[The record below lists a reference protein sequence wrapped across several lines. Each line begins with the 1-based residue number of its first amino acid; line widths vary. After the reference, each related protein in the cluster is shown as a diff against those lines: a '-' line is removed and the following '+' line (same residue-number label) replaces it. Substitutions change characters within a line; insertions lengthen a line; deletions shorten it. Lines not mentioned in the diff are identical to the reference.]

1 MAVSSTSSS
10 STASIDVASIV
21 TQLMTVENKPL
32 DAIKAK
38 ITQQQ
43 LIISELGV
51 VKSKLSTLNTALT
64 TFQNPLS
71 YNARQAT
78 ASNTSVATASA
89 SNGAAIGSYNVVVD
103 QVATATRY
111 AISDFT
117 SSSELINLDPANGF
131 IITVGNTEYS
141 TKGVIKVNGVVS
153 ANTAPILQANPTVS
167 DLKLW
172 INSLGADVSSSLVQ
186 TTSTANWSLMIQG
199 KKTGTANGVSS
210 IGLLGHALD
219 TSPGASAVEQ
229 NASFT
234 VNGIGFTRSSNTIA
248 DAIDGVNLNLVSSA
262 PGVTQTIRVS
272 AGAENSEK
280 MITDMVT
287 AYNDLMAYYTT
298 QTATIANSKTPG
310 TFANQPTM
318 LGFIA
323 QIKSKMANGI
333 RYLDSATGQPQQL
346 SLSAIGMDL
355 QLDGTIKF
363 NSITHAQAVAQ
374 GLQAKLAQGGRIG
387 YVDAGVTTSS
397 VVTFAALLASETFT
411 LNGLTIA
418 AGAGGGLTATEVATA
433 FANRTAGA
441 VIAAGT
447 PVVGAAANGTISGTV
462 GLFTTGA
469 SGGTTQT
476 FTSTTANTT
485 GVANLGV
492 ATGTNAA
499 KAPITTATAGVTAT
513 NDLSTFLKSE
523 ISFSGDINSQI
534 NAQKAT
540 VQDMQKRQ
548 AQLQTRLD
556 LIQRNYFSQYSN
568 LNSLLFQLSSTSNSL
583 SSALTALTNMSA
595 SE

>member
-117 SSSELINLDPANGF
+117 SNSELVNLDPANGF

-387 YVDAGVTTSS
+387 YVDA
-397 VVTFAALLASETFT
+397 
-411 LNGLTIA
+411 
-418 AGAGGGLTATEVATA
+418 
-433 FANRTAGA
+433 
-441 VIAAGT
+441 
-447 PVVGAAANGTISGTV
+447 
-462 GLFTTGA
+462 
-469 SGGTTQT
+469 
-476 FTSTTANTT
+476 
-485 GVANLGV
+485 
-492 ATGTNAA
+492 
-499 KAPITTATAGVTAT
+499 T

-556 LIQRNYFSQYSN
+556 LIQRNYFAQYSN

-595 SE
+595 SK

>member
-10 STASIDVASIV
+10 TSGAASIDVASVV

-51 VKSKLSTLNTALT
+51 VKSKLSALNTALT

-78 ASNTSVATASA
+78 ASNTSVASATA
-89 SNGAAIGSYNVVVD
+89 SNGAAIGTYNVVVD

-111 AISDFT
+111 A
-117 SSSELINLDPANGF
+117 
-131 IITVGNTEYS
+131 EYS
-141 TKGVIKVNGVVS
+141 TKGIIKVNGVVS

-167 DLKLW
+167 DLNLW

-210 IGLLGHALD
+210 IGLLGHTLD
-219 TSPGASAVEQ
+219 ASPGASAVEQ
-229 NASFT
+229 DASFT
-234 VNGIGFTRSSNTIA
+234 VNGIRFTRSSNTVA
-248 DAIDGVNLNLVSSA
+248 DAINGVNLNLVSSA
-262 PGVTQTIRVS
+262 PGVSQTIRVS

-363 NSITHAQAVAQ
+363 NSITHAQSVAQ

-387 YVDAGVTTSS
+387 YVDA
-397 VVTFAALLASETFT
+397 
-411 LNGLTIA
+411 
-418 AGAGGGLTATEVATA
+418 
-433 FANRTAGA
+433 
-441 VIAAGT
+441 
-447 PVVGAAANGTISGTV
+447 
-462 GLFTTGA
+462 
-469 SGGTTQT
+469 
-476 FTSTTANTT
+476 
-485 GVANLGV
+485 
-492 ATGTNAA
+492 
-499 KAPITTATAGVTAT
+499 T
-513 NDLSTFLKSE
+513 NDLSTFLRSE

-534 NAQKAT
+534 NAQKAN

-556 LIQRNYFSQYSN
+556 LIQRNYFAQYSN

-595 SE
+595 SK

>member
-1 MAVSSTSSS
+1 
-10 STASIDVASIV
+10 
-21 TQLMTVENKPL
+21 
-32 DAIKAK
+32 
-38 ITQQQ
+38 
-43 LIISELGV
+43 
-51 VKSKLSTLNTALT
+51 
-64 TFQNPLS
+64 
-71 YNARQAT
+71 
-78 ASNTSVATASA
+78 
-89 SNGAAIGSYNVVVD
+89 
-103 QVATATRY
+103 
-111 AISDFT
+111 
-117 SSSELINLDPANGF
+117 
-131 IITVGNTEYS
+131 
-141 TKGVIKVNGVVS
+141 
-153 ANTAPILQANPTVS
+153 
-167 DLKLW
+167 
-172 INSLGADVSSSLVQ
+172 
-186 TTSTANWSLMIQG
+186 MIQG

-210 IGLLGHALD
+210 IGLLGHTLD
-219 TSPGASAVEQ
+219 ASPGASAVEQ
-229 NASFT
+229 DASFT
-234 VNGIGFTRSSNTIA
+234 VNGIRFTRSSNTVA

-262 PGVTQTIRVS
+262 PGVSQTIRVS

-363 NSITHAQAVAQ
+363 NSITHAQSVAQ

-387 YVDAGVTTSS
+387 YVDA
-397 VVTFAALLASETFT
+397 
-411 LNGLTIA
+411 
-418 AGAGGGLTATEVATA
+418 
-433 FANRTAGA
+433 
-441 VIAAGT
+441 
-447 PVVGAAANGTISGTV
+447 
-462 GLFTTGA
+462 
-469 SGGTTQT
+469 
-476 FTSTTANTT
+476 
-485 GVANLGV
+485 
-492 ATGTNAA
+492 
-499 KAPITTATAGVTAT
+499 T
-513 NDLSTFLKSE
+513 NDLSTFLRSE

-534 NAQKAT
+534 NAQKAN

-556 LIQRNYFSQYSN
+556 LIQRNYFAQYSN

>member
-117 SSSELINLDPANGF
+117 SNSELVNLDPANGF

-229 NASFT
+229 DASFT
-234 VNGIGFTRSSNTIA
+234 VNGIRFTRSSNTVA
-248 DAIDGVNLNLVSSA
+248 DAINGVNLNLVSSA
-262 PGVTQTIRVS
+262 PGVSQTIRVS

-387 YVDAGVTTSS
+387 YVDA
-397 VVTFAALLASETFT
+397 
-411 LNGLTIA
+411 
-418 AGAGGGLTATEVATA
+418 
-433 FANRTAGA
+433 
-441 VIAAGT
+441 
-447 PVVGAAANGTISGTV
+447 
-462 GLFTTGA
+462 
-469 SGGTTQT
+469 
-476 FTSTTANTT
+476 
-485 GVANLGV
+485 
-492 ATGTNAA
+492 
-499 KAPITTATAGVTAT
+499 T

-556 LIQRNYFSQYSN
+556 LIQRNYFAQYSN

-595 SE
+595 SK

>member
-10 STASIDVASIV
+10 TSGAASIDVASVV

-51 VKSKLSTLNTALT
+51 VKSKLSAFNTAVT

-78 ASNTSVATASA
+78 ASNTSVASATA
-89 SNGAAIGSYNVVVD
+89 SNGAAIGTYNVVVD

-111 AISDFT
+111 AVSDFT
-117 SSSELINLDPANGF
+117 SNSELVNLDPANGF

-167 DLKLW
+167 DLNLW

-210 IGLLGHALD
+210 IGLLGHTLD
-219 TSPGASAVEQ
+219 ASPGASAVEQ
-229 NASFT
+229 DASFT
-234 VNGIGFTRSSNTIA
+234 VNGIRFTRSSNTVA
-248 DAIDGVNLNLVSSA
+248 DAINGVNLNLVSSA
-262 PGVTQTIRVS
+262 PGVSQTIRVS

-333 RYLDSATGQPQQL
+333 RYIDSATGQPQQL

-363 NSITHAQAVAQ
+363 NSITHAQSVAQ

-387 YVDAGVTTSS
+387 YVD
-397 VVTFAALLASETFT
+397 
-411 LNGLTIA
+411 
-418 AGAGGGLTATEVATA
+418 
-433 FANRTAGA
+433 
-441 VIAAGT
+441 
-447 PVVGAAANGTISGTV
+447 
-462 GLFTTGA
+462 
-469 SGGTTQT
+469 
-476 FTSTTANTT
+476 
-485 GVANLGV
+485 
-492 ATGTNAA
+492 
-499 KAPITTATAGVTAT
+499 AT

-534 NAQKAT
+534 NAQKAN

-556 LIQRNYFSQYSN
+556 LIQRNYFAQYSN

-583 SSALTALTNMSA
+583 ASALTALTNMSA
-595 SE
+595 SK